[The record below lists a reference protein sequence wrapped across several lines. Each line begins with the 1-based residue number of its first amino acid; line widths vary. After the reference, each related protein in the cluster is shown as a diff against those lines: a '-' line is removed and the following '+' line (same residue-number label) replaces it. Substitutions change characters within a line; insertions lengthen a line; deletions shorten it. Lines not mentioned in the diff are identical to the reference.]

1 MEEFD
6 HAQPAIVFW
15 LNHPGEITRFDRLDD
30 AVRSVMEAPSAKGAP
45 VAWIKGRD
53 RHIEMDQIRII
64 ARRFS
69 LGSRLAR
76 ISQLATAAD
85 DTAKQK
91 PRLKSKRFWW
101 PVTNT

>member
-1 MEEFD
+1 VEEFD

-30 AVRSVMEAPSAKGAP
+30 AVRSVMEAPSAKTAS

-53 RHIEMDQIRII
+53 RHIEMDEIRRI
-64 ARRFS
+64 ARRVS

-76 ISQLATAAD
+76 ISQIATATD
-85 DTAKQK
+85 DTIKQK
-91 PRLKSKRFWW
+91 PRLKTKPFWW
-101 PVTNT
+101 PVTHT